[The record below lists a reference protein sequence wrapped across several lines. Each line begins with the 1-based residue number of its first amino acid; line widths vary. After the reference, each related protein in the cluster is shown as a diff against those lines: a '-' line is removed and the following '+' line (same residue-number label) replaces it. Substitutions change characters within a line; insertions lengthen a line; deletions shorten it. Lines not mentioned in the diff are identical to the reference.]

1 MTSTDCLIP
10 LPATLERELNI
21 LGVRRAPFFVVKAAA
36 VDRTYRKT
44 VLDENGNP
52 EF

>member
-1 MTSTDCLIP
+1 MATTTCHTS
-10 LPATLERELNI
+10 LPASIERDLNI
-21 LGVRRAPFFVVKAAA
+21 LGVRRAFFFVAAP
-36 VDRTYRKT
+36 VGKPSFQKT